1 MSEPVTV
8 LDTLIIMAS
17 EESDRPATADS
28 LLVQE
33 LGLDSLAL
41 VSLSMRIETQW
52 PSVAP
57 LDYDPATMYTVSDI
71 AKIVQ
76 GRLREMA
83 EHAN

>member
-1 MSEPVTV
+1 MPDPTV
-8 LDTLIIMAS
+8 LDSLIIIAS

-57 LDYDPATMYTVSDI
+57 LDYDPAIMYTVSDI
-71 AKIVQ
+71 AKVVES
-76 GRLREMA
+76 RLKA
-83 EHAN
+83 LAANVN